1 MLWGVV
7 YYVCVESLK
16 SSLRREQQKDM
27 VLNSAYL
34 DPHAAPSSRRGT
46 EPGGGSSIQ
55 NHETFRPA
63 FKKERSETS
72 LAASHILG
80 VSAPA
85 QTTCARV
92 LLTDCDETRICTRF
106 VAFNH
111 FMHFPEPG
119 CL

>member
-1 MLWGVV
+1 VIIDDHALFTSVCHCVDLQGFVVLWGVV

-34 DPHAAPSSRRGT
+34 DPHAVPSSRRGT
-46 EPGGGSSIQ
+46 EPVGGGSSIQ

-92 LLTDCDETRICTRF
+92 DRL
-106 VAFNH
+106 
-111 FMHFPEPG
+111 
-119 CL
+119 